1 MLIAHRGVTNK
12 YQENTFDAISAIMAL
27 EKPSL
32 TTDSQTCNQQ
42 IGVEFDIQ
50 QLKSGEIVIYHDETL
65 KRLHNDPRV
74 ITEIDKNTAMNF
86 NIAFFDSVLDLFKNT
101 NYILDI
107 EVKLFNEIGYKNICN
122 KIVDMILQR
131 KMESMCFV
139 SSFNFNVVM
148 FFLKNYPTIK
158 CYLIIDSLPSI
169 LLLGDLHKN
178 GMKKLVIE
186 KEEFEKNYMYYTK
199 FDPIIYCVND
209 TSDPLLLNV
218 KNVITDCIEMYTDV

>member
-101 NYILDI
+101 NYIYHNVTCHWNFFVFNSQTLD
-107 EVKLFNEIGYKNICN
+107 N
-122 KIVDMILQR
+122 
-131 KMESMCFV
+131 
-139 SSFNFNVVM
+139 VM
-148 FFLKNYPTIK
+148 FSKHNVQQ
-158 CYLIIDSLPSI
+158 SLDK
-169 LLLGDLHKN
+169 G
-178 GMKKLVIE
+178 GGVGQ
-186 KEEFEKNYMYYTK
+186 T
-199 FDPIIYCVND
+199 
-209 TSDPLLLNV
+209 
-218 KNVITDCIEMYTDV
+218 